1 MRVGT
6 HARTHVLLRTRAH
19 SSPTCH
25 ACAGTRTHDN
35 LRNLHHLFGI
45 FGITTESLNNL
56 RNPSKPSRFSILYP
70 HSVIFGR
77 QEGGWRRGLK
87 GDIRLSILQ
96 QKISPP
102 PAHISGP
109 YIFPIFGVKFSVK
122 FMFVISHMLKI
133 TYKILTIIT
142 IVPP

>member
-1 MRVGT
+1 MKEGT
-6 HARTHVLLRTRAH
+6 KRGH
-19 SSPTCH
+19 STV
-25 ACAGTRTHDN
+25 N
-35 LRNLHHLFGI
+35 
-45 FGITTESLNNL
+45 ITAKNI
-56 RNPSKPSRFSILYP
+56 P
-70 HSVIFGR
+70 
-77 QEGGWRRGLK
+77 
-87 GDIRLSILQ
+87 
-96 QKISPP
+96 PP